1 MIKAI
6 IFDYGNVIG
15 TVLNSRFLD
24 DLAQFTGKTAA
35 ELQELV
41 NGASP
46 LLRDFETGR
55 ISSGEFFKGAVKL
68 GGLKISRDE
77 FRKLFTGRFKP
88 VEETPGLIRTL
99 KTRYRIGLLSNTN
112 EWDFRYQI
120 APCEVFKLFD
130 TVTVSFKV
138 GAMKPDE
145 KIYCD
150 ALHKLEF
157 RPDECVYIDDI
168 REYADAACAL
178 GINGIHYTSHE
189 NLVETLR
196 RMNCFPLY

>member
-6 IFDYGNVIG
+6 IFDYGNVIS
-15 TVLNSRFLD
+15 TVLNSTFLA
-24 DLAQFTGKTAA
+24 DLSQFSDKTAA
-35 ELQELV
+35 ELQGLV

-55 ISSGEFFKGAVKL
+55 ISSGEFYKGAVKL
-68 GGLKISRDE
+68 GGLKISEDE
-77 FRKLFTGRFKP
+77 FMKLFTARFKP
-88 VEETPGLIRTL
+88 VEETPDLIRKL

-112 EWDFRYQI
+112 VWDFKYQI
-120 APCEVFKLFD
+120 TPCEVFKLFD

-145 KIYCD
+145 KIYLD
-150 ALHKLEF
+150 ALLKLGF

-168 REYADAACAL
+168 KDYVDAASVL
-178 GINGIHYTSHE
+178 GIKGIHYTSHE

-196 RMNCFPLY
+196 SLKCLP